1 MGYSRRNNRLSQKLD
16 IDMTPIMDLVFMLL
30 IVFVITVPI
39 LDYTSD
45 VTPPKMTTDN
55 KVESTATS
63 IFVTLD
69 DQGNYTTDGVATPA
83 GELDNMIRQL
93 SIESGKDTV
102 VLRADKGRPLEEV
115 VNVMRAAKNAGL
127 KISLMTQSE

>member
-1 MGYSRRNNRLSQKLD
+1 MALNRRHNRLQQKLE

-55 KVESTATS
+55 KVESTATA
-63 IFVTLD
+63 IFITLD
-69 DQGNYTTDGVATPA
+69 NQGNYTADGVATPA
-83 GELDNMIRQL
+83 GDLDSVIRQIAL
-93 SIESGKDTV
+93 DTAKESV
-102 VLRADKGRPLEEV
+102 ILRADQGRPLEEV
-115 VNVMRAAKNAGL
+115 VAVMRAAKNAGL
-127 KISLMTQSE
+127 KISLMTQAE

>member
-1 MGYSRRNNRLSQKLD
+1 MAYSRRNNRLNQKLN

-55 KVESTATS
+55 KVESTETA

-69 DQGNYTTDGVATPA
+69 SHGQYIADGMSAPA
-83 GELDNMIRQL
+83 GELENIIRRISL
-93 SIESGKDTV
+93 ESGKESV
-102 VLRADKGRPLEEV
+102 ILRADQGRPLEEV
-115 VNVMRAAKNAGL
+115 VSVMRAAKNAGL
-127 KISLMTQSE
+127 KISLMTQAE